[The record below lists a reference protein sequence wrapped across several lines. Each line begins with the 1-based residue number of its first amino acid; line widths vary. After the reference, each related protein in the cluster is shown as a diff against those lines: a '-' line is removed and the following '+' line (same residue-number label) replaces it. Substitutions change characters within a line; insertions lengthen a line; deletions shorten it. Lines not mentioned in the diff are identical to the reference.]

1 MELPTGT
8 VLLDPNFGTTV
19 VNATEVSNED
29 IYRALSDDGNRALM
43 RTFEEWA
50 QNTSGGLRAY
60 AEGGQSG
67 SVDRR
72 AGNLWHRD
80 RYVMPGTFVDQ
91 MRLARTA
98 CLDDDIVAG
107 VAETTESLAFSSM
120 SFFAEDREEQDV
132 YNQVARK
139 LDLDSRLREIWRELF
154 CVSQVYVA
162 VSRGRQSFKVR
173 GTTKEGNQRRKVID
187 LIAPKRITLLDPCKV
202 VPVGSPYGS
211 AFTGVEMFAYCAEL
225 TEGQR
230 FGSITNGELR
240 DEVVEELVTG
250 RYTPDRDEAA
260 ELDGLGYNTSSMWLL
275 DPTKVFRHT
284 LTVPGFRRVAEV
296 RLKAI
301 FELLDMKHQL
311 RQMER
316 AHLIGGPLRTD
327 QRVPTPG
334 GWKAIGAIEV
344 GDSVYSVD
352 GHTTRIT
359 GVFPQGVLP
368 MFKVTFTDGAVVYCD
383 ESHPWTVFDR
393 TGRSR
398 TIRLRQIM
406 DEGLHQQNGA
416 GRIHAHRIPIA
427 APLDLP
433 EADLPLDPYLVGY
446 LIGNGSLAQS
456 IPKITSA
463 PGDEAEWQRVLPAD
477 MTVTQYEKRP
487 GMCPQYGLKGSRWRY
502 NEVTEALRDLGL
514 WGHTCADKFIP
525 ERYLWSS
532 VEQRWALLQGL
543 CDSDG
548 HSPQRG
554 GVEYSTVSEKLA
566 EHVVQ
571 LAQSLGCLAKVATKA
586 SRREQERPLHRV
598 WISVP
603 QGGEPFRLA
612 RKRTAWR
619 PRLHPMVRAMASIE
633 RSFDAEAV
641 CIKTD
646 RDDGIFLTE
655 GMVATHNTNFIVLVT
670 KGTDQHPALPQEVAN
685 LQAQVRTVARVP
697 ILVGDHRLRVEIVT
711 PKLDNTLRAE
721 RWNTIDSR
729 ITARCYGM
737 FMLGNY
743 SAGASGDDS
752 VKLVKVVARG
762 MESRRH
768 MIVRSLEKQI
778 FDPLFEGNEVL
789 KSRPKIQFH
798 PRSIA
803 LDFDA
808 AFASFLFDLRQA
820 KEISR
825 ETILNQFDLD
835 QDLEAE
841 LRQRESEEYDEI
853 FQTQVPF
860 STPSQGAPGPADPA
874 QKQDPAALPRDNG
887 GGRRSGGG
895 AAPGS
900 GQGQDPRRRA
910 KRAAVKKAAAGAA
923 QKLTITIEGADD
935 LSSEDLAAA
944 LRAALKPGEDHA
956 HAPDEA

>member
-316 AHLIGGPLRTD
+316 AHLIGG
-327 QRVPTPG
+327 
-334 GWKAIGAIEV
+334 
-344 GDSVYSVD
+344 
-352 GHTTRIT
+352 
-359 GVFPQGVLP
+359 
-368 MFKVTFTDGAVVYCD
+368 
-383 ESHPWTVFDR
+383 
-393 TGRSR
+393 
-398 TIRLRQIM
+398 
-406 DEGLHQQNGA
+406 
-416 GRIHAHRIPIA
+416 
-427 APLDLP
+427 
-433 EADLPLDPYLVGY
+433 
-446 LIGNGSLAQS
+446 
-456 IPKITSA
+456 
-463 PGDEAEWQRVLPAD
+463 
-477 MTVTQYEKRP
+477 
-487 GMCPQYGLKGSRWRY
+487 
-502 NEVTEALRDLGL
+502 
-514 WGHTCADKFIP
+514 
-525 ERYLWSS
+525 
-532 VEQRWALLQGL
+532 
-543 CDSDG
+543 
-548 HSPQRG
+548 
-554 GVEYSTVSEKLA
+554 
-566 EHVVQ
+566 
-571 LAQSLGCLAKVATKA
+571 
-586 SRREQERPLHRV
+586 
-598 WISVP
+598 
-603 QGGEPFRLA
+603 
-612 RKRTAWR
+612 
-619 PRLHPMVRAMASIE
+619 
-633 RSFDAEAV
+633 
-641 CIKTD
+641 
-646 RDDGIFLTE
+646 
-655 GMVATHNTNFIVLVT
+655 TNFIVLVT
-670 KGTDQHPALPQEVAN
+670 KGTDQHPALPQEVVN

-697 ILVGDHRLRVEIVT
+697 ILVGDHRLKVEIVT

-743 SAGASGDDS
+743 CCSMDTEILTAEGWKQAEALTVGEEVLTLDPARGVSGWEPLQAVNVFDHHGPMLAMEGRFHSSLTTPNHRWWVDRRYGAGMKKSRWEWVTSETMDYHHRIPMAAPHGDHPVLAKYDDALVELVAWYWTEGRAKASSAGVDIAQSKAVNGPYVERIRMCLEKTFGPGAYAKDGGCWHETESTDGRMALFEINAEPGRVLRELAPGRHKIPTGQFLRSLTRAQIEMFVETVIDGDGWRDGSTRFTQVSEEAMGTFAMACALAGKATGRRTDNQIGCGKVTVLNNTTTSPIATAYYNPGAAARADWVPYEGQVWCPTTPSGTWLARRNGTVFWTGNSAGASGDDS